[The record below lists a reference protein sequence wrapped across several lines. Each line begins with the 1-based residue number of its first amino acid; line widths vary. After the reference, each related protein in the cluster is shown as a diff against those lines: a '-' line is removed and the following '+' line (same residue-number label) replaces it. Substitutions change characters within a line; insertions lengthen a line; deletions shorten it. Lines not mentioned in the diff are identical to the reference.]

1 MVVDSPYKDM
11 SPLLKYFPNLTAKQ
25 TDNFSQLE
33 ELYRYWNERI
43 NVISRKDIDHLFI
56 HHILHSLSL
65 AKAIT
70 FNSGTRIIDIGTG
83 GGFPGIPLAIF
94 FPQVDFLLV
103 DSIGKK
109 INVVNE
115 IASTLKLENVTAV
128 KSRAEELDATCD
140 FVVSRAVASIS
151 DLYNWTKHL
160 VKPGGSN
167 AMKNGW
173 LFLKGGDLESEI
185 KAVNLPVI
193 EIGISTFFKEDFFMS
208 KKIVYVG
215 GEKVPRTKGR
225 N

>member
-1 MVVDSPYKDM
+1 MLHTSLNKDM
-11 SPLLKYFPNLTAKQ
+11 SLVLKYFPNLTAKQ

-109 INVVNE
+109 INVVKE

-160 VKPGGSN
+160 VKPGGNN

-215 GEKVPRTKGR
+215 VEKVPRIKGR

>member
-1 MVVDSPYKDM
+1 M
-11 SPLLKYFPNLTAKQ
+11 
-25 TDNFSQLE
+25 
-33 ELYRYWNERI
+33 
-43 NVISRKDIDHLFI
+43 
-56 HHILHSLSL
+56 
-65 AKAIT
+65 
-70 FNSGTRIIDIGTG
+70 
-83 GGFPGIPLAIF
+83 
-94 FPQVDFLLV
+94 
-103 DSIGKK
+103 
-109 INVVNE
+109 
-115 IASTLKLENVTAV
+115 
-128 KSRAEELDATCD
+128 DATCD

-160 VKPGGSN
+160 VKPGGNN

-215 GEKVPRTKGR
+215 VEKEPIIKGR

>member
-1 MVVDSPYKDM
+1 M
-11 SPLLKYFPNLTAKQ
+11 SPLLKFFPNLTAQQ

-43 NVISRKDIDHLFI
+43 NVISRKDIDNLFI
-56 HHILHSLSL
+56 HHILHSLSI
-65 AKAIT
+65 AKVIT
-70 FNSGTRIIDIGTG
+70 FKNNTRIIDIGTG

-109 INVVNE
+109 ITVVQE
-115 IASTLKLENVTAV
+115 IVSSLKLENVTAV
-128 KSRAEELDATCD
+128 KSRAEEVDATCD

-151 DLYNWTKHL
+151 DLYNWTKQL
-160 VKPGGSN
+160 VNPGGEN

-173 LFLKGGDLESEI
+173 LFLKGGDLETEI

-193 EIGISTFFKEDFFMS
+193 EFDISVFFKA
-208 KKIVYVG
+208 KKIVYMG
-215 GEKVPRTKGR
+215 GEKENRIKRQETRFKKQRG
-225 N
+225 